1 MAKRTGRPALVTLY
15 DEGHHPGDNTHE
27 IRRALF
33 AERSE
38 SASRESI
45 VVGDIR
51 NRTGRYG
58 ESLVIGTQFDFSQHE
73 TAERTVEVVGGHGP
87 TREFPVPSG
96 LAQHPRIRSDQYQI
110 FLLAEIGVRELYQ
123 FGRAAPF
130 PHLLT
135 ELPDDFVVGLHAPQP
150 KAGAGHIVI
159 ENLYGIVSVAR
170 KRVQEP
176 PLLTLQSGV
185 ATFPRH
191 SRQHMI
197 IMYSGAES
205 LRICMVSPHL

>member
-51 NRTGRYG
+51 DRTGWHT
-58 ESLVIGTQFDFSQHE
+58 ESLIIRSQFDFSQHE

-87 TREFPVPSG
+87 TREFPLPSG
-96 LAQHPRIRSDQYQI
+96 LAQHPRIQIDQCQI
-110 FLLAEIGVRELYQ
+110 FLLAEIGVRERYQ
-123 FGRAAPF
+123 FGRAAPL

-135 ELPDDFVVGLHAPQP
+135 ELPEDFVVGLHASQPQ
-150 KAGAGHIVI
+150 AGVGHIAI

-170 KRVQEP
+170 QRVQEP
-176 PLLTLQSGV
+176 PLLALRAGV
-185 ATFPRH
+185 ATF
-191 SRQHMI
+191 SRR
-197 IMYSGAES
+197 S
-205 LRICMVSPHL
+205 